1 MASPSNFYLIPVH
14 PLPSILCVPFYL
26 LSFISSF
33 SFKPIHII
41 IGALESGS
49 FSPLLPMPLVLAFW
63 LKKSSSFPLFFH
75 FLSPCSSDHWQYYP
89 LSLSTPFSITTYFP
103 HAVSGQC
110 DIHSPPLNITT
121 VHSLPRCQ
129 GKGKDNSLKCL
140 SPGSYS
146 GYLPRA
152 RPCNRPEDKEM
163 WNPWKL
169 GKGRKDMGYKK
180 EEKERERTDH
190 QTYIAEIPL
199 SASSVQAAMLLHF
212 RCLLHWSISS
222 GSQTFWLRHT
232 HTDILYCGPS
242 KVLASNA

>member
-169 GKGRKDMGYKK
+169 GKGRKDMGDKK
-180 EEKERERTDH
+180 EEKERERGRIIKPTLLKFPYQPRQYRQPCFFTSDVSF
-190 QTYIAEIPL
+190 TGP
-199 SASSVQAAMLLHF
+199 SAVALKLF
-212 RCLLHWSISS
+212 DWDTLI
-222 GSQTFWLRHT
+222 QTFYT
-232 HTDILYCGPS
+232 VAQV
-242 KVLASNA
+242 KF

>member
-63 LKKSSSFPLFFH
+63 LKKSSSFPLFLH

-146 GYLPRA
+146 GYLPTHGSWVR
-152 RPCNRPEDKEM
+152 
-163 WNPWKL
+163 
-169 GKGRKDMGYKK
+169 GGRTWGIKK
-180 EEKERERTDH
+180 KKKRERGRIIKPTLLKFPYQPRQYRQPCFFTSDVSF
-190 QTYIAEIPL
+190 TGP
-199 SASSVQAAMLLHF
+199 SAVALKLFDWDTLL
-212 RCLLHWSISS
+212 
-222 GSQTFWLRHT
+222 QTFYT
-232 HTDILYCGPS
+232 VAQV
-242 KVLASNA
+242 KF